1 MTNEPEQR
9 DDEQT
14 ATGDEIS
21 PDALGDTHLGKNLG
35 QLIREI
41 GRQQKKIQQA
51 GGSEDSAAT
60 GTGDAEPDDPMERL
74 NEVLEASDIGQ
85 SAGVFG
91 EEQPVEKST
100 PPPAESPTA
109 AAAAESSAGANDA
122 VSHALSQIES
132 VLQQFA
138 EAERRRYEQDLEA
151 WKAQFKKA
159 AMLVIRKQV
168 EAAKANWVKKSAYN
182 DEKVAEHYKKLKS
195 LANKVARQKVEIQKA
210 KKELK
215 EKLEIADRLHIE
227 FDGIRD
233 VLNGKLGVL
242 DALDKTE
249 DPPE

>member
-1 MTNEPEQR
+1 MSNEPEQR
-9 DDEQT
+9 DDEQIS
-14 ATGDEIS
+14 TGDEIS
-21 PDALGDTHLGKNLG
+21 QDALGDTHLGKNLG

-41 GRQQKKIQQA
+41 SRQQKKIQQA
-51 GGSEDSAAT
+51 STSDDSAAT
-60 GTGDAEPDDPMERL
+60 GTGDADDPMERL
-74 NEVLEASDIGQ
+74 NEVLEASDIGGGAQ
-85 SAGVFG
+85 ASEKAGPEETSA
-91 EEQPVEKST
+91 PS
-100 PPPAESPTA
+100 PAEPEA
-109 AAAAESSAGANDA
+109 APAAGAPTDGSA
-122 VSHALSQIES
+122 STVSHALSRIEA

-168 EAAKANWVKKSAYN
+168 ESAKASWAKRSAEN
-182 DEKVAEHYKKLKS
+182 EEKVAEHYKKLNA

-242 DALDKTE
+242 DELDKNE
-249 DPPE
+249 DPSG